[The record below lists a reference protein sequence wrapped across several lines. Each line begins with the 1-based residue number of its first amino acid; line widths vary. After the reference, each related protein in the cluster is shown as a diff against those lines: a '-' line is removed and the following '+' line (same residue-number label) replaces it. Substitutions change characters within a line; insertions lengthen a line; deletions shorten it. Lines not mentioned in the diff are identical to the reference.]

1 MSLPASGPRK
11 RQGALSTAFSVYVKE
26 RRQEL
31 NLTQA
36 KLAELSG
43 LSIEFVRDIEQGR
56 TNLRLEK
63 VLALVESLGGV
74 VAVSNRP
81 FDARMLKNEE

>member
-1 MSLPASGPRK
+1 MPISNPRPRK
-11 RQGALSTAFSVYVKE
+11 RQGALSTAFSVYVKA

-31 NLTQA
+31 SLTQA
-36 KLAELSG
+36 QLAELSG

-56 TNLRLEK
+56 TNLRFEK

-74 VAVSNRP
+74 ISVSNRP
-81 FDARMLKNEE
+81 FDARSLVDEE

>member
-1 MSLPASGPRK
+1 MALPSAGPRK
-11 RQGALSTAFSVYVKE
+11 RQGAHSTAFSIYVKE
-26 RRQEL
+26 RRAEL

-43 LSIEFVRDIEQGR
+43 LSIEFVRDVEQGR
-56 TNLRLEK
+56 KNLRLEK

-74 VAVSNRP
+74 VCVTNRP
-81 FDARMLKNEE
+81 FDVRMLKIED